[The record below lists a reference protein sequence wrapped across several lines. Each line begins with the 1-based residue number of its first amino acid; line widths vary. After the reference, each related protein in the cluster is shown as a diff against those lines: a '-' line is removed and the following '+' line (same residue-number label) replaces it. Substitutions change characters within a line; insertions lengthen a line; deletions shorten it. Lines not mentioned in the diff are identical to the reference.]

1 MRRFLTISIGLVC
14 AATTMGCEDG
24 PNQTGPAPSGAAG
37 NWNNGG
43 PDAAISDPGMQAF
56 DAGGGGTN
64 AVNVCS
70 APQQNAAWAKAFA
83 APVVPPFQ
91 MGGVDLSN
99 GGTFLP
105 VKLEDVIHGSNGQ
118 TQLCQGQPAGACSAS
133 GEGIGYS
140 WGPSGQLYTCYDPA
154 SHALTFF
161 TIFNGYSGTVTY
173 KLPKTYL
180 GVDVPAAVDQAGNHV
195 DLNYVWEVGK
205 PITENGKT
213 LDMGWTA
220 RGAAS
225 KPLNKLYL
233 GQLATFAPSLIAAT
247 TGGLN
252 ELTDASYDC
261 HVVGKCRTSANPDG
275 SGGNFGCRPTALY
288 ADFALSNLE
297 SSNLDTASSP
307 SDIYMYPAKYEP
319 YSFAPYD
326 ISLDNMAK
334 ISTAGDPTL
343 TLNGQPIYGPFAPAG
358 VLSPAGAPETPFCT
372 IFMGQTFGQLLKNC
386 VNVTGTASVDQ
397 TSVAKLLG
405 TQAHSNEWYTFSI
418 NGINE
423 NFSGDTK
430 ELTQNGLPGVLQ
442 DAPPGKTVTPNSDD
456 VATDF
461 FDDIRAYGQPLNEM
475 RGDSLV
481 AKAAV
486 TALDRWEDANFL
498 GQDQHGSATVT
509 GYYRQLTYNDLLA
522 QNLAAF
528 NIPAAPLQTC
538 WVDSTTQ
545 SPATWVP
552 PAGCTGFEQMVTVAI
567 PSKGMTCVAPDPDP
581 SDPDP
586 TGAGC
591 GEFAPVTPT
600 GFDYNDLGVGNY
612 GLFFGGIATMFRPGD
627 PEIDFLADPRHPENG
642 SLWDALNGGA
652 YNLCQSSL
660 NQVIA
665 VMGHGNINNV
675 PPAARDWRYYFKF
688 WAQAWVKYMLNRA
701 SDPTWAQLYADDL
714 SASPTMHQVN
724 QDALFFD
731 LENGLDRFEYVDRSH
746 AAQLGAPLD
755 MSYDVLINSSNVQDN
770 NFFQRLSRAES
781 ALYVSELGAAGA
793 PNYPA
798 TTKADVP
805 GSNENVNITD
815 LFGSPAILGA
825 FGAPA
830 AADAMGNPIPGESDG
845 WYCYTH
851 VDPNCGG
858 AAPPP
863 GLVDGQ
869 GRPLFTNYH
878 GIWAPTAFGKG
889 QPLTI
894 TQTLPFIQSALIT
907 LPNYANPYD
916 ITSATTPLTNTIVPW
931 IPQQPTNGFEI
942 PINGQRTQFVQ
953 TASLDFSGVTITTNI
968 DYIAQY
974 DKTGNDTGGAIAAIE
989 TQDFLGEVF
998 PCISGP
1004 DILRVKMYTPVLDI
1018 INWLEQHPGAQSA
1031 CNIYVKYS
1039 PYNNFPD
1046 YVTSIK
1052 NGVLMSINPGA
1063 GGGPG
1068 RVADAT
1074 LFDSSLLTQS
1084 Q

>member
-24 PNQTGPAPSGAAG
+24 PNQTGPAPSGAAV

-161 TIFNGYSGTVTY
+161 TIFNGYSGTGTY

-386 VNVTGTASVDQ
+386 VNVTGTAAVDQ

-781 ALYVSELGAAGA
+781 ALYVSELGAAELPGHDEGRRSGQQREREHHG
-793 PNYPA
+793 PLR
-798 TTKADVP
+798 VP
-805 GSNENVNITD
+805 RDPRCIRRTGGGGCDGQPHPRRERRLVLLHPRRSELRRGGSSPRPRRRPGPSALHELPRD
-815 LFGSPAILGA
+815 LGSDGLRQG
-825 FGAPA
+825 PA
-830 AADAMGNPIPGESDG
+830 AHDHPDAPLHPERADHAPELRQSVRHHVGDHSADEHHRPVDPSAADQRLRDPDQRPAHAVRPDRLARLQRRHDHDEHRLHRPVRQDGQRHGRGHRGHRDAGLPRLSLPLHLRPRHPPRQDVHADARHHQLARATPGRPVG
-845 WYCYTH
+845 LQHLRQVQPLQQLPGLRH
-851 VDPNCGG
+851 VDQKRRADEHQPGCGRRSW
-858 AAPPP
+858 P
-863 GLVDGQ
+863 
-869 GRPLFTNYH
+869 RRRRH
-878 GIWAPTAFGKG
+878 
-889 QPLTI
+889 
-894 TQTLPFIQSALIT
+894 TL
-907 LPNYANPYD
+907 
-916 ITSATTPLTNTIVPW
+916 
-931 IPQQPTNGFEI
+931 
-942 PINGQRTQFVQ
+942 
-953 TASLDFSGVTITTNI
+953 
-968 DYIAQY
+968 
-974 DKTGNDTGGAIAAIE
+974 
-989 TQDFLGEVF
+989 
-998 PCISGP
+998 
-1004 DILRVKMYTPVLDI
+1004 
-1018 INWLEQHPGAQSA
+1018 
-1031 CNIYVKYS
+1031 
-1039 PYNNFPD
+1039 
-1046 YVTSIK
+1046 
-1052 NGVLMSINPGA
+1052 
-1063 GGGPG
+1063 
-1068 RVADAT
+1068 
-1074 LFDSSLLTQS
+1074 
-1084 Q
+1084 